1 MAKSAIAA
9 VPAPTPTIEGNTIRR
24 DAEGRYSLNDL
35 HKAAIA
41 AGKATSSHAPAQ
53 FLRTDGTKAF
63 IAAFDARLARDTEN
77 PASVDVQ
84 NCTSDASVQKC
95 TVCDAQKIASV
106 QTGKGRNG
114 GTFAVELVAIRYAAW
129 IDPSF
134 EVDVYL
140 TFQAAASQSNDW
152 KRLRHTASSTNKA
165 MNAVLQ
171 AVRLDSGKESAAH
184 HYMNEAL
191 LVNEALSGKRTGLDR
206 NSLSPQELDLL
217 AYLES
222 RNTAMIGRGIQYKER
237 KAMIAQLATAWKFEH
252 TMPKLAV

>member
-9 VPAPTPTIEGNTIRR
+9 VPAPTPTIEGNTIRH

-41 AGKATSSHAPAQ
+41 AGKANESQRPGN
-53 FLRTDGTKAF
+53 FLKADSVQAF
-63 IAAFDARLARDTEN
+63 IAAYEAEVGSAT
-77 PASVDVQ
+77 
-84 NCTSDASVQKC
+84 
-95 TVCDAQKIASV
+95 KIALV
-106 QTGKGRNG
+106 KTING
-114 GTFAVELVAIRYAAW
+114 GVARGTYADELIAIRYAAW

-134 EVDVYL
+134 EVKVYR
-140 TFQAAASQSNDW
+140 TFQAAAQQGNDW
-152 KRLRHTASSTNKA
+152 KRLRHSASATNKA

>member
-9 VPAPTPTIEGNTIRR
+9 VPAPTPTIEGNTIRC

-41 AGKATSSHAPAQ
+41 AGKANESQRPGN
-53 FLRTDGTKAF
+53 FLKADSVQAF
-63 IAAFDARLARDTEN
+63 IAAYEAEAGSAT
-77 PASVDVQ
+77 
-84 NCTSDASVQKC
+84 
-95 TVCDAQKIASV
+95 KIALV
-106 QTGKGRNG
+106 KTING
-114 GTFAVELVAIRYAAW
+114 GVARGTYADELIAIRYAAW

-134 EVDVYL
+134 EVKVYR
-140 TFQAAASQSNDW
+140 TFQAAAQQGNDW
-152 KRLRHTASSTNKA
+152 KRLRHSASATNKA